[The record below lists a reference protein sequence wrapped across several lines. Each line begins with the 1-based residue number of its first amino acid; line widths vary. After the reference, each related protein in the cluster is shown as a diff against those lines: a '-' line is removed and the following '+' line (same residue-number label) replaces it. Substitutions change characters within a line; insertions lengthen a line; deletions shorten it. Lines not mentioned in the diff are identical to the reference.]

1 MATQTQERRDAEA
14 VRFSSL
20 RRQPMQIGKTRG
32 PRAMM
37 NARNHEFSQLSSERA
52 SAVGSTAEHV
62 ARAHA
67 TAAPRYVTDMH
78 TDTYES
84 ECDDSV
90 LEGILH
96 PGRQGCDA
104 RSEFAGMSSM
114 GGVRYAQLYGTD
126 SSGMREDFHS
136 RMESG
141 ASLFDRM
148 EVQMGHQGP
157 VDSATAHLASGVTS
171 GIRHMQL
178 YGSSDS
184 RGNGGFVERTPG
196 SARAS
201 TYATQRARTA
211 RAVERRSHATG
222 IMAATGSVFE

>member
-14 VRFSSL
+14 VLFSSL

-37 NARNHEFSQLSSERA
+37 NARNHEFSQLSSDRSA
-52 SAVGSTAEHV
+52 SQGSTADRV
-62 ARAHA
+62 AHA
-67 TAAPRYVTDMH
+67 HARAAPRYVTDLH
-78 TDTYES
+78 SDAYEGES
-84 ECDDSV
+84 GESA
-90 LEGILH
+90 LAGILH
-96 PGRQGCDA
+96 QGYPKCAD

-126 SSGMREDFHS
+126 SSGMQQDFHS
-136 RMESG
+136 RMEG
-141 ASLFDRM
+141 GDSLFDRM
-148 EVQMGHQGP
+148 DVQMGHQGP
-157 VDSATAHLASGVTS
+157 VDSRTAHLASGVTS
-171 GIRHMQL
+171 GIRQMQL

-184 RGNGGFVERTPG
+184 RGSGGFIERTPG

-201 TYATQRARTA
+201 TYSTQRARTA
-211 RAVERRSHATG
+211 RAVERNSHATG